1 MKQWSNNYFALK
13 NGVKS
18 VCDLYFYI
26 YCFWI
31 TVVRILSVMVLQ
43 KNLNS
48 EQMIIKCYKLS
59 KHRTMNLFCLKTC
72 LKLGVAHGLQGPFAH
87 FCCLFSTSEKFW
99 ANTYETKKGN
109 HSCFSTLFDLFKMPI
124 VINNNNF
131 GHWRKGVTMA
141 IFSITDSQEWI
152 FL

>member
-72 LKLGVAHGLQGPFAH
+72 LKLGVAHGLQGPFVH

-141 IFSITDSQEWI
+141 IFSITVSQEWI

>member
-141 IFSITDSQEWI
+141 TFSITVSQK
-152 FL
+152 